1 MHESEENIQ
10 APIKRFAALLP
21 TADTM
26 IVFYWKHLLF
36 GFSYAALAW
45 EARPTLKYIMVGL
58 LEVMAHLAIQ
68 VCSKLQKRPKI
79 LQRLKKKKLVTCSLY
94 PFPNDL
100 K

>member
-26 IVFYWKHLLF
+26 IVFHWKHLLF

-45 EARPTLKYIMVGL
+45 EARPTLKYNMVGL
-58 LEVMAHLAIQ
+58 LEHIAHVAIP
-68 VCSKLQKRPKI
+68 VLQN
-79 LQRLKKKKLVTCSLY
+79 LKEA
-94 PFPNDL
+94 
-100 K
+100 